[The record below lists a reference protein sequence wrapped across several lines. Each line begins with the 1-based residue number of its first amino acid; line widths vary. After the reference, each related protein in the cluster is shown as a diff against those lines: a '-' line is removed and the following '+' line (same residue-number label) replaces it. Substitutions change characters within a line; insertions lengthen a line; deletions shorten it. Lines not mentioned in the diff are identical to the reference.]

1 MKVGIYSLQKVLFQG
16 EAESVNCKTAAGEI
30 TILDNHRPMLGIL
43 VPGVMK
49 IVDSEQKEHY
59 TEVAGGFLEVK
70 PNNESRFIIDIPV
83 S

>member
-1 MKVGIYSLQKVLFQG
+1 MKVGVYSLQKILFQG

-30 TILDNHRPMLGIL
+30 TILGNHRPMLGML

-59 TEVAGGFLEVK
+59 MEVEGGFLEVK
-70 PNNESRFIIDIPV
+70 PNNESRFIIDVPV